1 MNDEI
6 ESLIQ
11 DIWLGINV
19 QENVSKLKK
28 YGSLVLDIML
38 GFCEEKIDP
47 DPDTDSELPLYRQPY
62 EAYGD
67 INYLIT
73 EISMEN
79 KRHYLELLKLSFK
92 ENRDSLFVLT
102 WVAGPLG
109 FEESIDYL
117 IKGMKHKEKIIRYSC
132 CESLKYFYDMRIK
145 DAFIEALNDSELD
158 VRLSALEGLDKY
170 QDKSILPELKP
181 LLSDKYAEIRNLGD
195 TMIKNIESI

>member
-1 MNDEI
+1 MSDEI
-6 ESLIQ
+6 KSLIQ

-19 QENVSKLKK
+19 QENVNKLKK

-38 GFCEEKIDP
+38 GFSEEKIEP
-47 DPDTDSELPLYRQPY
+47 EPDSELPLYRQPY

-102 WVAGPLG
+102 WVAGLLG

-117 IKGMKHKEKIIRYSC
+117 IKGIKHKEKFIRYSC

-181 LLSDKYAEIRNLGD
+181 LLSDKYAEIRNLAD
-195 TMIKNIESI
+195 TMIKNIENI

>member
-6 ESLIQ
+6 KSLIQ

-28 YGSLVLDIML
+28 YGSLVLDIIL
-38 GFCEEKIDP
+38 GFSEDKIDP
-47 DPDTDSELPLYRQPY
+47 DADSELPLYRQPY

-92 ENRDSLFVLT
+92 ENRDSLFILT

-117 IKGMKHKEKIIRYSC
+117 IKGMKHKEKFIRYSC

-145 DAFIEALNDSELD
+145 NSFIEAMNESELD

-170 QDKSILPELKP
+170 QEKSILPELIP
-181 LLSDKYAEIRNLGD
+181 LLSDKYTEIRNLAD

>member
-6 ESLIQ
+6 KSLIQ

-28 YGSLVLDIML
+28 YGSLVLDIIL
-38 GFCEEKIDP
+38 GFSEDKIDP
-47 DPDTDSELPLYRQPY
+47 DADSELPLYRQPY

-92 ENRDSLFVLT
+92 ENRDSLFILT

-117 IKGMKHKEKIIRYSC
+117 IKGMKHKEKFIRYSC

-145 DAFIEALNDSELD
+145 NSFIEAMNESELD

-170 QDKSILPELKP
+170 QDKSILPELIP
-181 LLSDKYAEIRNLGD
+181 LLSDKYTEIRNLAD

>member
-6 ESLIQ
+6 KSLIQ

-38 GFCEEKIDP
+38 GFSEEKIEHEP
-47 DPDTDSELPLYRQPY
+47 DSELPLYRQPY

-79 KRHYLELLKLSFK
+79 KRHYLELLKLSSE

-117 IKGMKHKEKIIRYSC
+117 IKGLRHEDKFIRYSC
-132 CESLKYFYDMRIK
+132 CESLKYFYDMRIRK
-145 DAFIEALNDSELD
+145 AFIEALKDRASD
-158 VRLSALEGLDKY
+158 VRVSALVGLDKY
-170 QDKSILPELKP
+170 QDKSILPFIRP
-181 LLSDKYAEIRNLGD
+181 LLNDKYAEIRNLAD
-195 TMIKNIESI
+195 TMIKNIEDL